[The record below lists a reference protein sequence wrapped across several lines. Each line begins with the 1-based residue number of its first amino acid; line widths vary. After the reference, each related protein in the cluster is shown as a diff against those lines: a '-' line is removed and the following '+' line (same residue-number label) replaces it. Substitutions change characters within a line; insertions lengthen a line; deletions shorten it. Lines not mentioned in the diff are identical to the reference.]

1 MHKCEIVLEEL
12 YNIKE
17 DLIDDLAEVDLGI
30 DFNGDKETRQRLYAI
45 SSQINRHV
53 KLRGVKED

>member
-17 DLIDDLAEVDLGI
+17 DLIDDLAEVNFDKNI
-30 DFNGDKETRQRLYAI
+30 DADKEILKKLYAI
-45 SSQINRHV
+45 NSQITRANKV
-53 KLRGVKED
+53 KMK